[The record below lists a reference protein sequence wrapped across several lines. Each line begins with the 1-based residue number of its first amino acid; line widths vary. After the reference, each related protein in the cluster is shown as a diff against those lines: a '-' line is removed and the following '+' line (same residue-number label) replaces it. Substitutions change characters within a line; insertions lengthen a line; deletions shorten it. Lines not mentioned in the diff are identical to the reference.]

1 MGYKIPRLYK
11 EKIVSKNFILENNA
25 TDKISKRLKNMLHP
39 HKSADIFAIES
50 PNYTYKTPYG
60 TSHGSPYDYDTHV
73 PLIFSQ
79 KHFKF
84 NSINSPV
91 ATVDIAATIA
101 KILKVDI
108 PSFCDG
114 IPLDI

>member
-1 MGYKIPRLYK
+1 
-11 EKIVSKNFILENNA
+11 
-25 TDKISKRLKNMLHP
+25 MLHP
-39 HKSADIFAIES
+39 YKSADIFAIES

-84 NSINSPV
+84 NSINTPA